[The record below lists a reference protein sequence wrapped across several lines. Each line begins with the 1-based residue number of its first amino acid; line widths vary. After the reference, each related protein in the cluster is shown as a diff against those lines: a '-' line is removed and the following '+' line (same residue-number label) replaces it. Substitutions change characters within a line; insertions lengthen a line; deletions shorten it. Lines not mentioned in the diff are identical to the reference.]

1 MSQSRQSLPG
11 ATAGSKKAPSKG
23 ARELAPEL
31 LESTIPPTPLRE
43 LLAADGASVYVLTN
57 DESLLATVQQAGG
70 EQFPVYH
77 AESWQ
82 VLTEAIKGRRCGI
95 ALLDVDAVHG
105 DLTERLDELAKLTRV
120 LVTLL
125 ASERQRA
132 EDLIHL
138 LSERKIHRLLIK
150 PPTAGITRLLL
161 ESSISRYIE
170 LRQRPML
177 AEERIRGGAG
187 RFAAWPSWLL
197 AGALVA
203 AVVAAVAFSGLV
215 RPVGSGG
222 GPAVPQVM
230 RSVQPVEPVE
240 PAPGPESALTLPL
253 ESEPF
258 DSPQVSVSTAF
269 ATAEDP
275 AGPAVL
281 PAAEIVEPP
290 LIEPSAAVTAAE
302 PAGASADVDIDGLF
316 TAAEQALIA
325 EDLDAAADS
334 LASIEALEP
343 ESSRLAFLK
352 AQHERATARR
362 EADEEPADDAETAR
376 ASPQPVAVTAAPP
389 SELSSLVSIAR
400 ARLAQD
406 QVLSPPGDSA
416 LDYLKR
422 ARTLDPAAPSVI
434 ALGEQVGAAVVAA
447 AQFEIDEINLDR
459 AEALFA
465 EAQALGVADEQL
477 MGLELSLVYARDTLA
492 RAEENRMV
500 ALAQARLREGH
511 LYVPEP
517 DSALAHLLALER
529 LNPDHP
535 GLAPAF
541 DALEAEISSEV
552 EAALAAADW
561 DRAEA
566 GIGALER
573 AGAAVGDPSVLAGKL
588 EFGRNQQAFLAAA
601 APASELNVL
610 EFEPP
615 IYPDRALTRGIQGW
629 VDLEFIVD
637 TEGLPREVAV
647 TGAEPEGEFENAAL
661 RAVSAY
667 VYEPFERDARRYER
681 RVSLRVRFALE

>member
-215 RPVGSGG
+215 GPVGSGG
-222 GPAVPQVM
+222 EPAVPQVM

-258 DSPQVSVSTAF
+258 DSPQLAVSTAL
-269 ATAEDP
+269 ATPEGLAD
-275 AGPAVL
+275 PAVL
-281 PAAEIVEPP
+281 LAREIVEPP
-290 LIEPSAAVTAAE
+290 VIEPSAVVTAAE
-302 PAGASADVDIDGLF
+302 PSAVEEAVDIEGLF

-325 EDLDAAADS
+325 EDLYAAADS
-334 LASIEALEP
+334 LAAIEALEP

-362 EADEEPADDAETAR
+362 AAVEEPADDAETAR
-376 ASPQPVAVTAAPP
+376 APPQPVAAASP

-400 ARLAQD
+400 TRLAQD

-422 ARTLDPAAPSVI
+422 AKALDPAAANVV

-447 AQFEIDEINLDR
+447 AQFEIDAINLDR
-459 AEALFA
+459 AEALLA
-465 EAQALGVADEQL
+465 EAQALGVADEQVV
-477 MGLELSLVYARDTLA
+477 GLELSLVYARDTVA
-492 RAEENRMV
+492 RAEESRV
-500 ALAQARLREGH
+500 LALAQARLREGY
-511 LYVPEP
+511 LYVPEQ
-517 DSALAHLLALER
+517 DSALAHLLELKR

-535 GLAPAF
+535 GLRAVF
-541 DALEAEISSEV
+541 DALAAEIRGVV

-566 GIGALER
+566 GIGALELS
-573 AGAAVGDPSVLAGKL
+573 GAAVDDLSALAGDL
-588 EFGRNQQAFLAAA
+588 EFGRSQEAFLATAS
-601 APASELNVL
+601 PASELNVL
-610 EFEPP
+610 EFAPP
-615 IYPDRALTRGIQGW
+615 TYPDRALTRGIQGW
-629 VDLEFIVD
+629 VDLEFVVD
-637 TEGLPREVAV
+637 GEGLPQQVTV

-667 VYEPFERDARRYER
+667 VYEPFERDGRRYER
-681 RVSLRVRFALE
+681 RVSLRVRFTLE